1 MTENG
6 NHKRQRM
13 SPPPTPDI
21 DDMEVAPQPTNGDN
35 SSGRSR
41 IDSNASSDWDEWADA
56 MVAQGEFSGESAA
69 AGRAPGGGVGGGGG
83 GGMAVDE
90 QDEEWVRSLM
100 EQGTVGSVIEG
111 MESPAWDYVLQ
122 MVVEE
127 RERGGAATVGSP
139 AQEIAGVAATEFVSR
154 WLRSNLPITLP
165 ALNALTLIE
174 GSCAQQHHRIEN
186 RSGDG
191 QEQRRVRGWRALA
204 DSVAEPSSVAVV
216 SCSPEQGMHRVNL
229 FSLGANSGAAL
240 AAAVVQPG
248 AVGLLVPAV
257 GAAALGE
264 KTVAGGYNS
273 NDTRG
278 STGEVSGRRSTG
290 PGCSDR
296 GVVFESL
303 DSRIL
308 EDALVSAM
316 RRLGLGV
323 KNRSSRSGMWKLRP
337 GAVLPAGDTSI
348 TSAEVR
354 PVTLEDAGFIAR
366 CCSSGLGGVGRSEA
380 LVRGLIGRNPSA
392 GIRRGSQLRAWCL
405 SFDNGLAGT
414 LHIAPQ
420 TTESGIPLPILPP
433 LASGGEEEGQ
443 FSPRNM
449 VLALLGS
456 LLARSPG
463 TDCAAN
469 DTTTAPTDDEA
480 TRSFSDVTSSTEE
493 QQVGL
498 SGSSLAHGRGAGG
511 GVSVG
516 LEAVVVDDD
525 SPFVGLFGELELFE
539 RVCDADWVRFE
550 PLASCTSGA
559 SGVPAVVAPVPL
571 SALVLNP

>member
-1 MTENG
+1 
-6 NHKRQRM
+6 
-13 SPPPTPDI
+13 
-21 DDMEVAPQPTNGDN
+21 MEVAPQPTNGDN
-35 SSGRSR
+35 SSSRSR
-41 IDSNASSDWDEWADA
+41 ADSNASSDWDDWADA
-56 MVAQGEFSGESAA
+56 MVAQGEPPGESAA
-69 AGRAPGGGVGGGGG
+69 AGGAPGGGVGGGGG

-127 RERGGAATVGSP
+127 RERGGAATVESP
-139 AQEIAGVAATEFVSR
+139 VQEITGVAATEFVSR

-165 ALNALTLIE
+165 ALNALKLIE
-174 GSCAQQHHRIEN
+174 GGCAQQHQRIGS

-191 QEQRRVRGWRALA
+191 QEQRRVRGGRALA

-229 FSLGANSGAAL
+229 FSLSANSGAAL

-248 AVGLLVPAV
+248 AVGLLVPPV

-264 KTVAGGYNS
+264 ETVARGYNS

-278 STGEVSGRRSTG
+278 SSGEVSGRRSTG

-308 EDALVSAM
+308 EDALVSTM
-316 RRLGLGV
+316 RRLGLGL
-323 KNRSSRSGMWKLRP
+323 KKRSRSGMWKLRP

-354 PVTLEDAGFIAR
+354 PVTLEDVGLIAR
-366 CCSSGLGGVGRSEA
+366 CCSSGLGEVGRSEA

-392 GIRRGSQLRAWCL
+392 GIRRGSQLVAWCL
-405 SFDNGLAGT
+405 SFDNGLAGA
-414 LHIAPQ
+414 LYIAPQ
-420 TTESGIPLPILPP
+420 TTESGLPLPILPP
-433 LASGGEEEGQ
+433 LASGGQEEGQ

-456 LLARSPG
+456 LLARPPG
-463 TDCAAN
+463 TDRAAN
-469 DTTTAPTDDEA
+469 NTPTARTDDEA
-480 TRSFSDVTSSTEE
+480 TRSVSDAASSTEE
-493 QQVGL
+493 KQVGL

-525 SPFVGLFGELELFE
+525 SPFVGLFGELELLE

-550 PLASCTSGA
+550 PLTSCSSGA
-559 SGVPAVVAPVPL
+559 SGAPAVVAPVPL

>member
-1 MTENG
+1 MTDNG

-21 DDMEVAPQPTNGDN
+21 DDMEVARQPTNGD
-35 SSGRSR
+35 SSSSRSR
-41 IDSNASSDWDEWADA
+41 ADSNASSDWDDWADA
-56 MVAQGEFSGESAA
+56 MVAQGEPPGESAA
-69 AGRAPGGGVGGGGG
+69 AGGAPGGGVGGGGG
-83 GGMAVDE
+83 GGMAADE

-127 RERGGAATVGSP
+127 REQGGAATVESP
-139 AQEIAGVAATEFVSR
+139 AQEITGVAATEFVSR

-174 GSCAQQHHRIEN
+174 GGCAQQHQRIGG
-186 RSGDG
+186 RGGDG
-191 QEQRRVRGWRALA
+191 QEQRRVRGGRALA

-229 FSLGANSGAAL
+229 FSLSANSGAAL

-248 AVGLLVPAV
+248 AVGLLVPPV

-264 KTVAGGYNS
+264 ETVAGGYNS

-278 STGEVSGRRSTG
+278 SSGEVSGRRSTR

-316 RRLGLGV
+316 RRLGLGL
-323 KNRSSRSGMWKLRP
+323 KNRSRSGMWKLRP

-348 TSAEVR
+348 TS
-354 PVTLEDAGFIAR
+354 
-366 CCSSGLGGVGRSEA
+366 
-380 LVRGLIGRNPSA
+380 
-392 GIRRGSQLRAWCL
+392 
-405 SFDNGLAGT
+405 
-414 LHIAPQ
+414 
-420 TTESGIPLPILPP
+420 
-433 LASGGEEEGQ
+433 
-443 FSPRNM
+443 
-449 VLALLGS
+449 
-456 LLARSPG
+456 
-463 TDCAAN
+463 
-469 DTTTAPTDDEA
+469 
-480 TRSFSDVTSSTEE
+480 
-493 QQVGL
+493 
-498 SGSSLAHGRGAGG
+498 
-511 GVSVG
+511 
-516 LEAVVVDDD
+516 
-525 SPFVGLFGELELFE
+525 
-539 RVCDADWVRFE
+539 
-550 PLASCTSGA
+550 
-559 SGVPAVVAPVPL
+559 
-571 SALVLNP
+571 

>member
-1 MTENG
+1 MTDNG

-13 SPPPTPDI
+13 SPPPTPDV
-21 DDMEVAPQPTNGDN
+21 DDMEVAQPTNGD
-35 SSGRSR
+35 SSVGNRSR
-41 IDSNASSDWDEWADA
+41 ADSNASSDWDDWADA
-56 MVAQGEFSGESAA
+56 MVAQGEPPGESAA
-69 AGRAPGGGVGGGGG
+69 AGGAPGGGVGGGGG

-127 RERGGAATVGSP
+127 RERGGAATVESP
-139 AQEIAGVAATEFVSR
+139 AQEIMGVAATEFVSR

-174 GSCAQQHHRIEN
+174 GGCARQHRRIGS
-186 RSGDG
+186 RSGDR
-191 QEQRRVRGWRALA
+191 QEQRRVLGGRALA

-229 FSLGANSGAAL
+229 FSLSANSGAAL

-264 KTVAGGYNS
+264 ETAMAGGRRS
-273 NDTRG
+273 D
-278 STGEVSGRRSTG
+278 EVSGRRSSG
-290 PGCSDR
+290 AGCSSR

-316 RRLGLGV
+316 RRLGLGL
-323 KNRSSRSGMWKLRP
+323 KNRSRSGMWKLRP
-337 GAVLPAGDTSI
+337 GAVLSASDTSI
-348 TSAEVR
+348 TTAEVR
-354 PVTLEDAGFIAR
+354 PVALEDAGFIAR
-366 CCSSGLGGVGRSEA
+366 CCSGGLGEVGRSES
-380 LVRGLIGRNPSA
+380 LVRGLIRRNPSA
-392 GIRRGSQLRAWCL
+392 GIRRGSQLIAWCL
-405 SFDNGLAGT
+405 SFDNGLAGA
-414 LHIAPQ
+414 LHIAPR
-420 TTESGIPLPILPP
+420 TTSG
-433 LASGGEEEGQ
+433 EEEEKQEQEQEEGQ
-443 FSPRNM
+443 FSRRNL

-456 LLARSPG
+456 LLARPPG
-463 TDCAAN
+463 IDCAGN
-469 DTTTAPTDDEA
+469 SAPTACADDKA
-480 TRSFSDVTSSTEE
+480 TRSASEVSTSMEE
-493 QQVGL
+493 KQLGL
-498 SGSSLAHGRGAGG
+498 SGSSLAQGLGAGG

-516 LEAVVVDDD
+516 LEALVVDDD
-525 SPFVGLFGELELFE
+525 SPFVGLFGELELLE

-550 PLASCTSGA
+550 PLASCSSSSAGGA
-559 SGVPAVVAPVPL
+559 PAVVAPLPL